1 MNLFARL
8 GQTESE
14 PWLLQ
19 GWFPGQS
26 LELAG
31 AFAQGGGLGVL
42 RVPAFPGE
50 GELEAWIEKAKGAGL
65 DLKGLRDRFRE
76 VVEQAKQRSVPF
88 LAHGPEPSQRLLEC
102 LRSCGI
108 PRLAFVQN
116 PDQAERTAQ
125 EGADA
130 LVVEGGSDLLERL
143 AEIHRRTGLPLL
155 AEAEQDLDQAKELL
169 QIEGVKGLQLRSPA
183 LLHAGAAIELPGFR
197 RLASIPPTVLGEGTP
212 SLPGLKIRNLEIR
225 YPIVQ
230 GGMGVGVSWEGL
242 AGAVARTGC
251 VGIVSAIGTGNHNPE
266 LVEQRLGRPFGPD
279 NLNNSEALTI
289 IIKEALR
296 RSEGKGA
303 VGVNILCAIQ
313 GYERVVRASVAAGAQ
328 LIISGAGLPLNL
340 PGYVGEADVALVPI
354 VSSARALGLICKTW
368 QRKFNRLPDAVVLE
382 GPESG
387 GHQGF
392 SAEQIVDADFALE
405 ALLPSVIEERNKWGS
420 FPVIVAGG
428 VWDRADI
435 DRFLAMGAGGV
446 QMATRFIGTLECDAD
461 PAFKEMILQ
470 AGKEDIQ
477 LVKSPVG
484 MPGRAVI
491 AGLQASI
498 EEGTAPKVRCVS
510 DCVTPCAHGVGAR
523 EVGYCIA
530 DRLEDAR
537 SGKKSTG
544 LFFTGS
550 NGWRL
555 RDLISVKELVAELT
569 QDF

>member
-1 MNLFARL
+1 MNLFSRL
-8 GQTESE
+8 SHAGSE

-76 VVEQAKQRSVPF
+76 VVDQAKQRSVPF

-108 PRLAFVQN
+108 PRLAFVQS
-116 PDQAERTAQ
+116 PEQAERTAQ

-130 LVVEGGSDLLERL
+130 LVVEGGADLLERL
-143 AEIHRRTGLPLL
+143 TEIHRRTGLPLL
-155 AEAEQDLDQAKELL
+155 AEAEKDLDRAKELL
-169 QIEGVKGLQLRSPA
+169 RVEGVKGLQLRSPA
-183 LLHAGAAIELPGFR
+183 LLHAAATAELPGFV
-197 RLASIPPTVLGEGTP
+197 RLAEIPSQVLGEGAAP
-212 SLPGLKIRNLEIR
+212 LPGMKIRNLDIR

-251 VGIVSAIGTGNHNPE
+251 VGIISAIGTGNHYPDM
-266 LVEQRLGRPFGPD
+266 VEQRLGRPFGPD
-279 NLNNSEALTI
+279 NLNNSEALTL

-328 LIISGAGLPLNL
+328 LIISGAGLPLAL
-340 PGYVGEADVALVPI
+340 PGYVGDADVALVPI

-392 SAEQIVDADFALE
+392 SAEQIVDADFSLE
-405 ALLPSVIEERNKWGS
+405 ALLGPVLEERNKWGD

-446 QMATRFIGTLECDAD
+446 QMATRFIGTLECDAE

-470 AGKEDIQ
+470 AGKNDIQ

-484 MPGRAVI
+484 MPGRAVV

-498 EEGTAPKVRCVS
+498 LDGTAPKVRCVS
-510 DCVTPCAHGVGAR
+510 DCVTPCEHGVGAR
-523 EVGYCIA
+523 AVGYCIA

-537 SGKKSTG
+537 SGKKNTG

-550 NGWRL
+550 NGWKL
-555 RDLISVKELVAELT
+555 KDLISVKELVAEIT

>member
-1 MNLFARL
+1 MDLFARL
-8 GQTESE
+8 SQTKSE

-88 LAHGPEPSQRLLEC
+88 LAHGPEPSQRLLEY
-102 LRSCGI
+102 LRGCGI
-108 PRLAFVQN
+108 PRLAFVQD
-116 PDQAERTAQ
+116 PEEAERTAQ

-130 LVVEGGSDLLERL
+130 LVVQAGNDLAERL

-155 AEAEQDLDQAKELL
+155 AEAEKDLARAKELL
-169 QIEGVKGLQLRSPA
+169 QIEGVKGLQLRSPL
-183 LLHAGAAIELPGFR
+183 LLHAAASVELPGFSK
-197 RLASIPPTVLGEGTP
+197 LASIPSAVLGEGVKA
-212 SLPGLKIRNLEIR
+212 LPRLKIRNLDLP
-225 YPIVQ
+225 YPIIQ

-251 VGIVSAIGTGNHNPE
+251 VGIVSAIGTGNHFPDMVE
-266 LVEQRLGRPFGPD
+266 LRQGRPLGPE
-279 NLNNSEALTI
+279 NLNNSEALTRI
-289 IIKEALR
+289 VKEAIR

-313 GYERVVRASVAAGAQ
+313 GYERVVRASVDAGAQ

-340 PGYVGEADVALVPI
+340 PGYVGDADVALLPI

-392 SAEQIVDADFALE
+392 SAEQIADPAFSLE
-405 ALLPSVIEERNKWGS
+405 ALLGPVIEERNKWGD

-435 DRFLAMGAGGV
+435 DRFLALGAGGV
-446 QMATRFIGTLECDAD
+446 QIATRFIGTLECDAD
-461 PAFKEMILQ
+461 ANFKEVILK
-470 AGKEDIQ
+470 AEKKDIQ

-484 MPGRAVI
+484 MPGRAVV
-491 AGLQASI
+491 AGLQASMLD
-498 EEGTAPKVRCVS
+498 GTAPKIRCIS
-510 DCVTPCAHGVGAR
+510 DCVSPCEHGVGAR

-537 SGKKSTG
+537 SGKKATG

-550 NGWRL
+550 NGWKL
-555 RDLISVKELVAELT
+555 KELVSVRELVAELT

>member
-1 MNLFARL
+1 MNFFAKL
-8 GQTESE
+8 SHSGSE

-65 DLKGLRDRFRE
+65 DLKGLRNRFRE
-76 VVEQAKQRSVPF
+76 VVEQAKLRSVPF
-88 LAHGPEPSQRLLEC
+88 LAHGPEPSPGLLEC
-102 LRSCGI
+102 LRGCGI
-108 PRLAFVQN
+108 PRLAFVQT
-116 PDQAERTAQ
+116 PEEAERTAR

-130 LVVEGGSDLLERL
+130 LVVEMGENLSERL

-155 AEAEQDLDQAKELL
+155 AETGKDLAQAKELL
-169 QIEGVKGLQLRSPA
+169 KIEGVAGLQLRSPA
-183 LLHAGAAIELPGFR
+183 LLHAASELPGFA
-197 RLASIPPTVLGEGTP
+197 RLANIPPQILGEGAAP
-212 SLPGLKIRNLEIR
+212 LPGLKIRNLDIR

-230 GGMGVGVSWEGL
+230 GGMGVGVSWERL

-251 VGIVSAIGTGNHNPE
+251 IGIISAIGTGNHFPE
-266 LVEQRLGRPFGPD
+266 MVEQRHGRPLGPD
-279 NLNNSEALTI
+279 NLNNSEALTLI
-289 IIKEALR
+289 IQDALR

-340 PGYVGEADVALVPI
+340 PGYVGDADVALVPI
-354 VSSARALGLICKTW
+354 VSSPRALGLICKTW

-392 SAEQIVDADFALE
+392 SPEQIVDPAFALE
-405 ALLPSVIEERNKWGS
+405 ALLGPVLEERDKWGD
-420 FPVIVAGG
+420 FPIIVAGG

-435 DRFLAMGAGGV
+435 DRFLALGAGGV

-461 PAFKEMILQ
+461 QGFKDMILQ
-470 AGKEDIQ
+470 AEQKDIQ

-484 MPGRAVI
+484 MPGRAVV

-498 EEGTAPKVRCVS
+498 LDGTAPKVRCVS

-537 SGKKSTG
+537 RGQKDTG

-550 NGWRL
+550 NGWKL
-555 RDLISVKELVAELT
+555 RDLVSVKELVAELT

>member
-1 MNLFARL
+1 M
-8 GQTESE
+8 
-14 PWLLQ
+14 Q

-31 AFAQGGGLGVL
+31 AFAQRGGLGVV

-50 GELEAWIEKAKGAGL
+50 TELDAWIEKAKGAGL

-88 LAHGPEPSQRLLEC
+88 FAHGPEPSQRLLEY
-102 LRSCGI
+102 LRGCGI
-108 PRLAFVQN
+108 PRIAFVQD
-116 PDQAERTAQ
+116 PEQAERTAQ

-130 LVVEGGSDLLERL
+130 LVVEGGANFPERL

-155 AEAEQDLDQAKELL
+155 AEAEQDLAQAKQLL

-183 LLHAGAAIELPGFR
+183 LLHAAAVELPGFSQ
-197 RLASIPPTVLGEGTP
+197 LASIPSRILGEGATP
-212 SLPGLKIRNLEIR
+212 LPSLKIRNLDIR

-230 GGMGVGVSWEGL
+230 GGMGVGVSWERL

-251 VGIVSAIGTGNHNPE
+251 VGIVSAIGTGNHFPE
-266 LVEQRLGRPFGPD
+266 LVEQRLGRPLGPE
-279 NLNNSEALTI
+279 NLNNSEALAL

-303 VGVNILCAIQ
+303 IGVNILCAIQ

-328 LIISGAGLPLNL
+328 LIISGAGLPLSL
-340 PGYVGEADVALVPI
+340 PGYVGDADVALVPI
-354 VSSARALGLICKTW
+354 VSSPRALGLICKTW

-392 SAEQIVDADFALE
+392 SVEQIGDPAFALE
-405 ALLPSVIEERNKWGS
+405 ALLGPVLEERNKWGD

-435 DRFLAMGAGGV
+435 DRFLALGAGGV

-461 PAFKEMILQ
+461 QAFKDVILQ
-470 AGKEDIQ
+470 AEKSDIQ

-484 MPGRAVI
+484 MPGRAVV

-498 EEGTAPKVRCVS
+498 LDGTAPKIRCVS
-510 DCVTPCAHGVGAR
+510 DCVTPCAHGAGAR

-530 DRLEDAR
+530 DCLEDAR
-537 SGKKSTG
+537 CGKKDTG

-550 NGWRL
+550 NGWKL
-555 RDLISVKELVAELT
+555 RELVSVKELVAELT